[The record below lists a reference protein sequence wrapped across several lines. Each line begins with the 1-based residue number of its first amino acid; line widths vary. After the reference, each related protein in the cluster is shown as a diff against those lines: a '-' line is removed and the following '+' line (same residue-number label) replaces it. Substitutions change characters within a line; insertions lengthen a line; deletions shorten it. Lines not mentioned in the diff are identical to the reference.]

1 MTIRRAGLAVLTA
14 LVVVTGAGCAKPI
27 PGTPV
32 AAPGQAG
39 KPLVPA
45 DLANATCREYLAM
58 DEATRREVI
67 DAIGDKGNQLITM
80 NPEIWVGV
88 AGALCTF
95 VDPSAPV
102 RDILVGQ
109 GLR

>member
-1 MTIRRAGLAVLTA
+1 MVIRRLGLAALAA
-14 LVVVTGAGCAKPI
+14 LVVVTGAGCAEPI
-27 PGTPV
+27 AGTPV

-45 DLANATCREYLAM
+45 DLASATCREYLAM

-67 DAIGDKGNQLITM
+67 KAIGDKGNQLVTM
-80 NPEIWVGV
+80 NPEIWAGV